1 MPMYSSIKAFLMS
14 QIFAVYKNNNHDP
27 SVSSENAINIRKK
40 KKFPEV
46 PQHINSLM
54 FSTVYM
60 LLWHLVFRGGG
71 TGQEPSLLQAP
82 GKVALTRHSLEW
94 GGCPLV
100 LDGVPEQCGVLEV
113 SPGLGVP
120 LEPPSSLGGPLGP
133 F

>member
-1 MPMYSSIKAFLMS
+1 MGSALKVGAGQS
-14 QIFAVYKNNNHDP
+14 QGLAP
-27 SVSSENAINIRKK
+27 A
-40 KKFPEV
+40 
-46 PQHINSLM
+46 
-54 FSTVYM
+54 
-60 LLWHLVFRGGG
+60 RGD
-71 TGQEPSLLQAP
+71 GQEPSLLQAP
-82 GKVALTRHSLEW
+82 GQVALTRHSLEW